1 MARAQ
6 PRPRNAGDHL
16 RSDHETQQSPFVVGY
31 RLKWCSP
38 PLPRTPSQQPV
49 CATFGAKTRLRSE
62 SFARSFTD
70 SGCIIEGTTLRCRAL
85 RISPTNEDVG
95 QFSFTVASGIT
106 TSAASEHG
114 CRSGT
119 ASSGSPSFA
128 ATERATSAS
137 YSRLGA
143 WVSAP
148 SFFGNAASGAIRSV
162 LATFYVGHCYR
173 LICDLRLG
181 FFSSRLCFLIARAHT
196 AANTCAKS
204 QGRALPI
211 MSQTLSMYGESKT

>member
-1 MARAQ
+1 MAPPPGALPGRVARAATSGGRGQPANRAHATKEATPKRSADRDIMARAQ

-95 QFSFTVASGIT
+95 QFSFTGASGIT
-106 TSAASEHG
+106 TSAASEHV

-119 ASSGSPSFA
+119 ASTGSPSFA

-162 LATFYVGHCYR
+162 LATYYV
-173 LICDLRLG
+173 
-181 FFSSRLCFLIARAHT
+181 
-196 AANTCAKS
+196 
-204 QGRALPI
+204 
-211 MSQTLSMYGESKT
+211 